1 MNILDAVAIAL
12 LLGAVSALALGEAAL
27 MRAQDL
33 EAVYWL
39 VAALVGLR
47 AAVQFGKPGKA

>member
-1 MNILDAVAIAL
+1 MNVLDAVAIAL